1 MMLAIEVAFLTG
13 RFVATA
19 YNTRT
24 ESEWPPHPARLF
36 SALAATHFA
45 DEVTS
50 NDRRSGE
57 REVLE
62 WLERQGAPSIVA
74 SDAVSREAVT
84 VFVPVNDVA
93 LTDVDGEASDLDEA
107 RSRLSE
113 IDAAVDPKGFKKAS
127 TTVKKAEAAL
137 EKAIARATSVPAR
150 AMDPRH
156 GQRVLPE
163 YRGRQPRTFPSM
175 TPVDPRVT
183 YLWPSAAPTSEQRAI
198 MDGLLGRLVRLGHS
212 SSLVS
217 ARLVDNPD
225 TPIWRPVA
233 GGEAM
238 FRIVESG
245 QLDALE
251 RAFERHREIE
261 PRVMPAAQQA
271 YTQEAVQTIET
282 RHKSLFSDHWIVLR
296 RVAGPSFPMTATAGV
311 ARAVRKALMSF
322 AEEPIPEALSG
333 HSSGGGPTQQ
343 PHLAIVPLPF
353 VGHAKASGGI
363 LGIALI
369 LPRTTSNA
377 ARRAVYTAVDRWE
390 QRYRQ
395 DDEDVPAVQL
405 NLGAAGE
412 LRLERVEWRFVQSSL
427 KPHVWC
433 SPARV
438 WSSVT
443 PVALDRNPGDLRSR
457 DPGSLAKAI
466 EEAVESI
473 RRACQRIEL
482 PRPAHVEILPAAPWA
497 GSEKAR
503 HYPSF
508 PGDAGRTQRVLTH
521 VRIEFDEYV
530 AGPVL
535 LGAGRYV
542 GLGLL
547 RPEASR

>member
-13 RFVATA
+13 RYVATA

-24 ESEWPPHPARLF
+24 EGEWPPHPARLF

-45 DEVTS
+45 GDVTS
-50 NDRRSGE
+50 DDRRFEE
-57 REVLE
+57 REALE
-62 WLERQGAPSIVA
+62 WLESLGAPSIVA
-74 SDAVSREAVT
+74 SDAAPREVVT

-93 LTDVDGEASDLDEA
+93 LTDVDAEASGLDEA
-107 RSRLSE
+107 RTRLSE
-113 IDAAVDPKGFKKAS
+113 VDATNDAKGFKKAS
-127 TTVKKAEAAL
+127 AAVRKAEGVL
-137 EKAIARATSVPAR
+137 QKAIARATNVPTKAI
-150 AMDPRH
+150 DPRY

-183 YLWPSAAPTSEQRAI
+183 YLWPNAAPSDAQRAI

-217 ARLVDNPD
+217 ARLVDSPD
-225 TPIWRPVA
+225 APTWRPVA
-233 GGEAM
+233 DGEAM
-238 FRIVESG
+238 FRVVESG
-245 QLDALE
+245 QLGALE
-251 RAFERHREIE
+251 RAFERHRETE

-282 RHKSLFSDHWIVLR
+282 RQKSLFSDDWLVLR
-296 RVAGPSFPMTATAGV
+296 RVAGPSFPMTAAAGI

-322 AEEPIPEALSG
+322 AVEPIPEVFSG
-333 HSSGGGPTQQ
+333 HSSDGGPTQQ
-343 PHLAIVPLPF
+343 PHLAVVPLPF
-353 VGHAKASGGI
+353 VGHANASGTI
-363 LGIALI
+363 LGVALI
-369 LPRTTSNA
+369 LPRATSNSD
-377 ARRAVYTAVDRWE
+377 RRAVYTAVAQWE
-390 QRYRQ
+390 QRFRQ
-395 DDEDVPAVQL
+395 EDEDAPAVQL

-412 LRLERVEWRFVQSSL
+412 LRLERVEWRSVQASL
-427 KPHVWC
+427 RPRVWC
-433 SPARV
+433 SPAKV

-457 DPGSLAKAI
+457 DPRSLAKAI
-466 EEAVESI
+466 EEAAEVI
-473 RRACQRIEL
+473 RRACQRIDL
-482 PRPAHVEILPAAPWA
+482 PQPARVEILPAAPWA
-497 GSEKAR
+497 GAQKAR

-508 PGDAGRTQRVLTH
+508 PGDVGRTQRVLTH

-530 AGPVL
+530 TGPIL